1 MPIIALHDEIVV
13 ECNEGCVEKVKVW
26 LEKAMTEGMME
37 VLNESGTVGADV
49 SEVPVEVE
57 IKSGKTWAG

>member
-1 MPIIALHDEIVV
+1 M
-13 ECNEGCVEKVKVW
+13 K
-26 LEKAMTEGMME
+26 EGMME

-57 IKSGKTWAG
+57 KER